1 MLTVGSF
8 CGLVPVAMFV
18 VLVYVVARVPLRRV
32 LSSMAPLLAIVV
44 VVAVLNLFS
53 DQSGR
58 ILWQLGFLQVS
69 EGSLRSA
76 AFVACR
82 LTLMMAGMS
91 AITLTTP
98 TLDLTAGFER
108 LLAPFARV
116 GLPAHELGM
125 IMGIAL
131 RFMPQFAT
139 EMKQTADAQ
148 ASRGARVTGGPL
160 GGVRMLGSVAIPL
173 FTGVFRHAETLS
185 AAMDARCYHGEQG
198 RTRLHALTFGRGDAL
213 AAVAMALLVT
223 CVVVINLQLVLSSI
237 RAQERGLY
245 DRHRSHG
252 SARARLLVSQAYS
265 GVVSCHDRC
274 ERRASAPREA
284 VFVCHGR

>member
-1 MLTVGSF
+1 MEAFSFGSYYPGDSAIHRLDPRTKLLLGFVFLITTLTVGGF
-8 CGLVPVAMFV
+8 RGLAPVAMFV
-18 VLVYVVARVPLRRV
+18 VLIYAVSRVPVRRV

-44 VVAVLNLFS
+44 VVAVLNLFT

-58 ILWQLGFLQVS
+58 ILWQLGFLQIS
-69 EGSLRSA
+69 EGSLHSA
-76 AFVACR
+76 AFMACR

-185 AAMDARCYHGEQG
+185 AAHGCPLLSWRAGPHTSACACIWPRRCVGCG
-198 RTRLHALTFGRGDAL
+198 GDG
-213 AAVAMALLVT
+213 AAAHLRHRHQSST
-223 CVVVINLQLVLSSI
+223 CLGAI
-237 RAQERGLY
+237 RAQERGPY
-245 DRHRSHG
+245 DRQRPHG
-252 SARARLLVSQAYS
+252 SA
-265 GVVSCHDRC
+265 
-274 ERRASAPREA
+274 
-284 VFVCHGR
+284 

>member
-1 MLTVGSF
+1 MEAFSFGSYYPGDSAIHRLDPRTKLLLGFVFLITTLTVSGF
-8 CGLVPVAMFV
+8 RGLAPVAIFV
-18 VLVYVVARVPLRRV
+18 VLTYAVSRVPVRRV

-44 VVAVLNLFS
+44 VVAVLNLFT

-58 ILWQLGFLQVS
+58 ILWQL

-76 AFVACR
+76 AFMACR

-98 TLDLTAGFER
+98 TLDLTAGLER

-160 GGVRMLGSVAIPL
+160 GVRMLGSVAIPL

-213 AAVAMALLVT
+213 AAVVTALLLI
-223 CVVVINLQLVLSSI
+223 CVIVINLQLV
-237 RAQERGLY
+237 
-245 DRHRSHG
+245 
-252 SARARLLVSQAYS
+252 
-265 GVVSCHDRC
+265 
-274 ERRASAPREA
+274 
-284 VFVCHGR
+284 

>member
-1 MLTVGSF
+1 MEAFSFGSYYPGDSAIHRLDPRTKLLLGFVFLITTLTVGGF
-8 CGLVPVAMFV
+8 RGLAPVAIFV
-18 VLVYVVARVPLRRV
+18 VQIYAVSRVPARRV

-44 VVAVLNLFS
+44 VVAVLNLFT

-58 ILWQLGFLQVS
+58 ILWQLGFLQIS

-76 AFVACR
+76 AFMACR

-198 RTRLHALTFGRGDAL
+198 RTRLHALAFRRGDAL
-213 AAVAMALLVT
+213 AAVVTMLLFA
-223 CVVVINLQLVLSSI
+223 CVIVVNLQLV
-237 RAQERGLY
+237 
-245 DRHRSHG
+245 
-252 SARARLLVSQAYS
+252 
-265 GVVSCHDRC
+265 
-274 ERRASAPREA
+274 
-284 VFVCHGR
+284 

>member
-1 MLTVGSF
+1 MEAFSFGSYYPGDSAVHRLDPRTKLLLGFAFLITVLTVGIF
-8 CGLVPVAMFV
+8 RGLVPVAMFV
-18 VLVYVVARVPLRRV
+18 VLVYVAARVPLRRV

-116 GLPAHELGM
+116 G
-125 IMGIAL
+125 
-131 RFMPQFAT
+131 
-139 EMKQTADAQ
+139 
-148 ASRGARVTGGPL
+148 
-160 GGVRMLGSVAIPL
+160 
-173 FTGVFRHAETLS
+173 FRRTSS
-185 AAMDARCYHGEQG
+185 A
-198 RTRLHALTFGRGDAL
+198 
-213 AAVAMALLVT
+213 
-223 CVVVINLQLVLSSI
+223 
-237 RAQERGLY
+237 
-245 DRHRSHG
+245 
-252 SARARLLVSQAYS
+252 
-265 GVVSCHDRC
+265 
-274 ERRASAPREA
+274 
-284 VFVCHGR
+284 

>member
-1 MLTVGSF
+1 MEVFSFGSYYPGDSAIHRLDPRTKLLLGFVFLITTLTVSSF
-8 CGLVPVAMFV
+8 RGLVPVAIFV
-18 VLVYVVARVPLRRV
+18 VLIYTVSRVPLRRV

-44 VVAVLNLFS
+44 VVAVLNLFT

-58 ILWQLGFLQVS
+58 ILWQLGFLQIS

-76 AFVACR
+76 AFMACR

-198 RTRLHALTFGRGDAL
+198 RTRLHALAFGRGDAL
-213 AAVAMALLVT
+213 AAVVTALLLI
-223 CVVVINLQLVLSSI
+223 CVIVINLQLV
-237 RAQERGLY
+237 
-245 DRHRSHG
+245 
-252 SARARLLVSQAYS
+252 
-265 GVVSCHDRC
+265 
-274 ERRASAPREA
+274 
-284 VFVCHGR
+284 

>member
-1 MLTVGSF
+1 MEAFSFGSYYPSDSAIHRLDPRTKLLLGFVFLITTLTVGGF
-8 CGLVPVAMFV
+8 RGLAPVAIFV
-18 VLVYVVARVPLRRV
+18 VLIYAVSRVPAHRV

-44 VVAVLNLFS
+44 VVAVLNLFT

-58 ILWQLGFLQVS
+58 ILWQLGFLRIS
-69 EGSLRSA
+69 EGSLHSA
-76 AFVACR
+76 AFMACR

-116 GLPAHELGM
+116 LPAHELGM

-198 RTRLHALTFGRGDAL
+198 RTRLHALAFGRGDAL
-213 AAVAMALLVT
+213 AAVVTALLLI
-223 CVVVINLQLVLSSI
+223 CVIVINLQLV
-237 RAQERGLY
+237 
-245 DRHRSHG
+245 
-252 SARARLLVSQAYS
+252 
-265 GVVSCHDRC
+265 
-274 ERRASAPREA
+274 
-284 VFVCHGR
+284 

>member
-1 MLTVGSF
+1 MFLITTLTVSSF
-8 CGLVPVAMFV
+8 RGLAPVAIFV
-18 VLVYVVARVPLRRV
+18 VLIYAVSRVPVRRV

-44 VVAVLNLFS
+44 VVAVLNLFT

-58 ILWQLGFLQVS
+58 ILWQLGFLQIS
-69 EGSLRSA
+69 EGSLHSA
-76 AFVACR
+76 AFMACR

-198 RTRLHALTFGRGDAL
+198 RTRLHALAFGRGDAL
-213 AAVAMALLVT
+213 AAVVTALLLI
-223 CVVVINLQLVLSSI
+223 CVIVINLQLV
-237 RAQERGLY
+237 
-245 DRHRSHG
+245 
-252 SARARLLVSQAYS
+252 
-265 GVVSCHDRC
+265 
-274 ERRASAPREA
+274 
-284 VFVCHGR
+284 

>member
-1 MLTVGSF
+1 MEAFSFGSYYP
-8 CGLVPVAMFV
+8 GDSAIHRSPANQVALGFV
-18 VLVYVVARVPLRRV
+18 FRSRRSRSAASADWPRSQFSLSCSIPCPGCRCAGS

-44 VVAVLNLFS
+44 VVAVLNLFT

-58 ILWQLGFLQVS
+58 ILWQLGFLQIS

-76 AFVACR
+76 AFMASR
-82 LTLMMAGMS
+82 LTLMMTGMS

-148 ASRGARVTGGPL
+148 ASA
-160 GGVRMLGSVAIPL
+160 VRA
-173 FTGVFRHAETLS
+173 
-185 AAMDARCYHGEQG
+185 
-198 RTRLHALTFGRGDAL
+198 
-213 AAVAMALLVT
+213 
-223 CVVVINLQLVLSSI
+223 
-237 RAQERGLY
+237 
-245 DRHRSHG
+245 
-252 SARARLLVSQAYS
+252 
-265 GVVSCHDRC
+265 
-274 ERRASAPREA
+274 
-284 VFVCHGR
+284 

>member
-1 MLTVGSF
+1 MEAFSFGSYYPGDSAIHRLDSRTKLLLGFVFLITTLTVSSF
-8 CGLVPVAMFV
+8 RGLVPVAIFV
-18 VLVYVVARVPLRRV
+18 VLIYTVSRVPARRV
-32 LSSMAPLLAIVV
+32 LSSMAPLLAIVA

-58 ILWQLGFLQVS
+58 ILWQLGFLQIS
-69 EGSLRSA
+69 EGSLHSA
-76 AFVACR
+76 AFMACR

-139 EMKQTADAQ
+139 EFSSIREAQ
-148 ASRGARVTGGPL
+148 LARGAGLKTSPL
-160 GGVRMLGSVAIPL
+160 RGVQMLSSLMTPL
-173 FTGVFRHAETLS
+173 FTSVFRHAETLS
-185 AAMDARCYHGEQG
+185 AAMEARCYHGKEG
-198 RTRLHALTFGRGDAL
+198 RTRLHPLSL
-213 AAVAMALLVT
+213 APRDGVACALVT
-223 CVVVINLQLVLSSI
+223 VLLACVIAVNI
-237 RAQERGLY
+237 
-245 DRHRSHG
+245 
-252 SARARLLVSQAYS
+252 LL
-265 GVVSCHDRC
+265 
-274 ERRASAPREA
+274 
-284 VFVCHGR
+284 

>member
-1 MLTVGSF
+1 MEAFSFGSYYP
-8 CGLVPVAMFV
+8 GDSAIHRLDPIFV
-18 VLVYVVARVPLRRV
+18 VLIYAVSRVPARRV
-32 LSSMAPLLAIVV
+32 LSSMAPLLAIVA

-58 ILWQLGFLQVS
+58 ILWQLGFLQIS
-69 EGSLRSA
+69 EGSLHSA
-76 AFVACR
+76 AFMACR

-160 GGVRMLGSVAIPL
+160 GGVRDGVAAHLRHRHQSSTCLGA
-173 FTGVFRHAETLS
+173 
-185 AAMDARCYHGEQG
+185 
-198 RTRLHALTFGRGDAL
+198 
-213 AAVAMALLVT
+213 
-223 CVVVINLQLVLSSI
+223 I
-237 RAQERGLY
+237 RAQERGPY
-245 DRHRSHG
+245 DR
-252 SARARLLVSQAYS
+252 
-265 GVVSCHDRC
+265 
-274 ERRASAPREA
+274 
-284 VFVCHGR
+284 

>member
-1 MLTVGSF
+1 MEAFSFGSYYPGDSAIHRLDPRTKLLLGFVFLITTLTVSSF
-8 CGLVPVAMFV
+8 RGLAPVAIFV
-18 VLVYVVARVPLRRV
+18 VLIYTVSRVPLRRV

-58 ILWQLGFLQVS
+58 ILWQLGCLQIS
-69 EGSLRSA
+69 EGSLHSA
-76 AFVACR
+76 AFMACR
-82 LTLMMAGMS
+82 LSLMMAGMS

-160 GGVRMLGSVAIPL
+160 GSVAIPL

-185 AAMDARCYHGEQG
+185 AAMDARCYHGERG
-198 RTRLHALTFGRGDAL
+198 RTRLHALAFGRGDAL
-213 AAVAMALLVT
+213 AAVVTALLLA
-223 CVVVINLQLVLSSI
+223 CVIVINLQLV
-237 RAQERGLY
+237 
-245 DRHRSHG
+245 
-252 SARARLLVSQAYS
+252 
-265 GVVSCHDRC
+265 
-274 ERRASAPREA
+274 
-284 VFVCHGR
+284 

>member
-1 MLTVGSF
+1 MEAFSFGSYYPSDSAIHRLDPRTKLLLGFVFLITTLTVGGF
-8 CGLVPVAMFV
+8 RGLAPV
-18 VLVYVVARVPLRRV
+18 VLIYAVSRVPARRV

-44 VVAVLNLFS
+44 VVAVLNLFT

-58 ILWQLGFLQVS
+58 ILWQLGFLQIS

-76 AFVACR
+76 AFMACR

-198 RTRLHALTFGRGDAL
+198 RTRLHALAFRRGDAL
-213 AAVAMALLVT
+213 AAVVTMLLFA
-223 CVVVINLQLVLSSI
+223 CVIVVNLQLV
-237 RAQERGLY
+237 
-245 DRHRSHG
+245 
-252 SARARLLVSQAYS
+252 
-265 GVVSCHDRC
+265 
-274 ERRASAPREA
+274 
-284 VFVCHGR
+284 

>member
-1 MLTVGSF
+1 MEAFSFGSYYPGDSAIHRLDPRTKLLLGFVFLITTLTVSGF
-8 CGLVPVAMFV
+8 RGLAPVAIFV
-18 VLVYVVARVPLRRV
+18 VLTYAVSRVPVRRV
-32 LSSMAPLLAIVV
+32 LSSMAPLLAIV
-44 VVAVLNLFS
+44 

-58 ILWQLGFLQVS
+58 ILWQLGFLQIS

-76 AFVACR
+76 AFMACR

-98 TLDLTAGFER
+98 TLDLTAGLER

-213 AAVAMALLVT
+213 AAVVTALLLI
-223 CVVVINLQLVLSSI
+223 CVIVINLQLV
-237 RAQERGLY
+237 
-245 DRHRSHG
+245 
-252 SARARLLVSQAYS
+252 
-265 GVVSCHDRC
+265 
-274 ERRASAPREA
+274 
-284 VFVCHGR
+284 

>member
-1 MLTVGSF
+1 MEAFSFGSYYPGDSAIHRLDPRTKLLLGFVFLITTLTVSSF
-8 CGLVPVAMFV
+8 RGLVPVAIFV
-18 VLVYVVARVPLRRV
+18 VLIYTVSRVPLRRV

-44 VVAVLNLFS
+44 VVAVLNLFT

-58 ILWQLGFLQVS
+58 ILWQLGFLQIS
-69 EGSLRSA
+69 EGSLHSA
-76 AFVACR
+76 AFMACR

-148 ASRGARVTGGPL
+148 ASRGARVTGA
-160 GGVRMLGSVAIPL
+160 R
-173 FTGVFRHAETLS
+173 S
-185 AAMDARCYHGEQG
+185 AACVCSAVWRFRCSPACSAMPRRCLLPWMHAAITASRAARACM
-198 RTRLHALTFGRGDAL
+198 RLHL
-213 AAVAMALLVT
+213 AAAM
-223 CVVVINLQLVLSSI
+223 
-237 RAQERGLY
+237 RW
-245 DRHRSHG
+245 
-252 SARARLLVSQAYS
+252 
-265 GVVSCHDRC
+265 
-274 ERRASAPREA
+274 RRW
-284 VFVCHGR
+284 

>member
-1 MLTVGSF
+1 MEAFSFGSYYPGDSAVHRLDPRTKLLLGFAFLITVLTVGSF
-8 CGLVPVAMFV
+8 GGLVPVAMFV
-18 VLVYVVARVPLRRV
+18 VLVYLAARVPLRRV

-91 AITLTTP
+91 TP
-98 TLDLTAGFER
+98 TLDLIAGFER

-198 RTRLHALTFGRGDAL
+198 RTRLHALAFGRGDVL
-213 AAVAMALLVT
+213 AALAMALLVT
-223 CVVVINLQLVLSSI
+223 CVVVINLQL
-237 RAQERGLY
+237 
-245 DRHRSHG
+245 
-252 SARARLLVSQAYS
+252 
-265 GVVSCHDRC
+265 
-274 ERRASAPREA
+274 
-284 VFVCHGR
+284 F

>member
-1 MLTVGSF
+1 MEAFSFGSYCPGSSAIHRMDPRAKLLLGFVFLIVTLTVQRF
-8 CGLVPVAMFV
+8 VGLVPVAVFV
-18 VLVYVVARVPLRRV
+18 TLIYVVARMPPRRI

-44 VVAVLNLFS
+44 VVTVLNLFT
-53 DQSGR
+53 DQAGCV
-58 ILWQLGFLQVS
+58 LWQLGPLQIS
-69 EGSLRSA
+69 EGSLHSA
-76 AFVACR
+76 AFMACR

-173 FTGVFRHAETLS
+173 FAGVFRHAETLS

-198 RTRLHALTFGRGDAL
+198 RTRLHTLSFGRVDAV
-213 AAVAMALLVT
+213 AAVATALLVAA
-223 CVVVINLQLVLSSI
+223 VIGINLK
-237 RAQERGLY
+237 
-245 DRHRSHG
+245 
-252 SARARLLVSQAYS
+252 
-265 GVVSCHDRC
+265 
-274 ERRASAPREA
+274 
-284 VFVCHGR
+284 FV

>member
-1 MLTVGSF
+1 MEAFSFGSYYPGESALHRLDPRTKLLLGFAFLITALTVGSF
-8 CGLVPVAMFV
+8 RGLVPIAIFV
-18 VLVYVVARVPLRRV
+18 VLVYVAARVPLRRV
-32 LSSMAPLLAIVV
+32 LSSMAPLLAIV
-44 VVAVLNLFS
+44 
-53 DQSGR
+53 

-76 AFVACR
+76 TFMACR
-82 LTLMMAGMS
+82 LTMMMAGMS

-185 AAMDARCYHGEQG
+185 AAMDARCYHGERG

-213 AAVAMALLVT
+213 AAVAMALLVA
-223 CVVVINLQLVLSSI
+223 CVVVINLQLV
-237 RAQERGLY
+237 
-245 DRHRSHG
+245 
-252 SARARLLVSQAYS
+252 
-265 GVVSCHDRC
+265 
-274 ERRASAPREA
+274 
-284 VFVCHGR
+284 

>member
-1 MLTVGSF
+1 MEAFSFGSYYPGDSAIHRLDPRTKLLLGLVFLITTLTVSSF
-8 CGLVPVAMFV
+8 RGLAPVALFV
-18 VLVYVVARVPLRRV
+18 ALIYAVSRVPLRRV

-58 ILWQLGFLQVS
+58 ILWELGFLQIS
-69 EGSLRSA
+69 EGSLHSA
-76 AFVACR
+76 AFLACR

-131 RFMPQFAT
+131 RFM
-139 EMKQTADAQ
+139 KQTADAQ
-148 ASRGARVTGGPL
+148 MSRGARVAGGPL

-173 FTGVFRHAETLS
+173 FAGVFRHAETLS

-198 RTRLHALTFGRGDAL
+198 RTRLHTLAFSRGDAL
-213 AAVAMALLVT
+213 AAVVTVLLLV
-223 CVVVINLQLVLSSI
+223 CVIVVNLQ
-237 RAQERGLY
+237 
-245 DRHRSHG
+245 
-252 SARARLLVSQAYS
+252 
-265 GVVSCHDRC
+265 
-274 ERRASAPREA
+274 
-284 VFVCHGR
+284 FV

>member
-1 MLTVGSF
+1 MEAFSFGSYYPGDSAIHRLDPRTKLLLGFVFLITTLTVSSF
-8 CGLVPVAMFV
+8 RGLVPVAIFV
-18 VLVYVVARVPLRRV
+18 VLIYTVSRVPLRRV

-44 VVAVLNLFS
+44 VVAVLNLFT
-53 DQSGR
+53 DQSGQ
-58 ILWQLGFLQVS
+58 ILWQLGFLQIS
-69 EGSLRSA
+69 EGSLHSA
-76 AFVACR
+76 GFMACR

-108 LLAPFARV
+108 LLAPLARV

-160 GGVRMLGSVAIPL
+160 ASVAIPL

-198 RTRLHALTFGRGDAL
+198 RTRLHALAFCRGDAL
-213 AAVAMALLVT
+213 AAVVTALLLI
-223 CVVVINLQLVLSSI
+223 CVIVINLQLV
-237 RAQERGLY
+237 
-245 DRHRSHG
+245 
-252 SARARLLVSQAYS
+252 
-265 GVVSCHDRC
+265 
-274 ERRASAPREA
+274 
-284 VFVCHGR
+284 

>member
-1 MLTVGSF
+1 MEAFSFGSYYPGDSAIHRLDPRTKLLLGFVFLITTLTVSGF
-8 CGLVPVAMFV
+8 RGLAPVAIFV
-18 VLVYVVARVPLRRV
+18 VLIYAVSRVPVRRV

-44 VVAVLNLFS
+44 VVAVLNLFT

-58 ILWQLGFLQVS
+58 ILWQLGFLQIS

-76 AFVACR
+76 AFMACR

-91 AITLTTP
+91 AITLT

-198 RTRLHALTFGRGDAL
+198 RTRLHALAFRRGDAL
-213 AAVAMALLVT
+213 AAVVTMLLFA
-223 CVVVINLQLVLSSI
+223 CVIVVNLQLI
-237 RAQERGLY
+237 
-245 DRHRSHG
+245 
-252 SARARLLVSQAYS
+252 
-265 GVVSCHDRC
+265 
-274 ERRASAPREA
+274 
-284 VFVCHGR
+284 